1 MPRKKSKKGKKKGEQ
16 VVVEEPV
23 QEVKEQ
29 NSVFSDLKSMI
40 MAITHDEQVAKT
52 TGTMT
57 GVNVAVIYKNLERI
71 IQGEATE
78 KEIFAWAV
86 NIGGIILGAKEATKA
101 FDELYQEVKKA
112 AQREGKKIS
121 KEELKEL
128 WQTAVD
134 KLLGEEMESRGS

>member
-1 MPRKKSKKGKKKGEQ
+1 MPRKKSKKGKKKSEQ

-128 WQTAVD
+128 LQTAVD